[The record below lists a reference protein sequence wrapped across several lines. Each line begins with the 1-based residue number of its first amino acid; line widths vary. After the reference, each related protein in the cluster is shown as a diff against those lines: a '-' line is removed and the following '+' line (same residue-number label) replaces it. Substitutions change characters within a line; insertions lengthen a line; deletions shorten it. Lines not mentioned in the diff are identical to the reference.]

1 MEPAVEDGEPV
12 GKPQQ
17 TAPVWSHA
25 ARAVVA
31 HVDLQ
36 GAVLD
41 ARRDRSVAGTRML
54 RDVRQRLGYDEVRR
68 RLERERPEARDAL
81 LLSVRGSS

>member
-1 MEPAVEDGEPV
+1 MKRPEGRRALAAEGDVCGDERAAVSGALDAEPAVEDGEPV
-12 GKPQQ
+12 GEPQQ
-17 TAPVWSHA
+17 TAPVWPRA

-41 ARRDRSVAGTRML
+41 AT
-54 RDVRQRLGYDEVRR
+54 
-68 RLERERPEARDAL
+68 P
-81 LLSVRGSS
+81 